1 MRSQR
6 SPVSS
11 ASKSPSRAGLKSPKA
26 PWVPAPAKTTR
37 GSRVTFEVRVIIVEH
52 FEVARLNGFFLDWHS
67 IWFKIGQLINV
78 KFN

>member
-6 SPVSS
+6 SPGSS

-37 GSRVTFEVRVIIVEH
+37 GSRVTFEVRVIIVEQFE
-52 FEVARLNGFFLDWHS
+52 FEVAYLNGFFS
-67 IWFKIGQLINV
+67 TGAVFCSKSNS
-78 KFN
+78 